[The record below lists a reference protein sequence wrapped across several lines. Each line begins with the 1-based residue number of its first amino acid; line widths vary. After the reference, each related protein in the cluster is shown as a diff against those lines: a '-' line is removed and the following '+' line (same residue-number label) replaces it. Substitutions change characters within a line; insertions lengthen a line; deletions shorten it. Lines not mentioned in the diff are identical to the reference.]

1 VLNVRISSGTPKKVL
16 DKQFAWFPFLAR
28 LECPTKSSTLIGNTL
43 NIPYSRSV
51 PCMHTKALALS
62 WQECWEFCKILFP
75 FKKEQIGHEVTLSSI
90 IVDLDEEGSSVKA
103 GKQY

>member
-1 VLNVRISSGTPKKVL
+1 
-16 DKQFAWFPFLAR
+16 
-28 LECPTKSSTLIGNTL
+28 
-43 NIPYSRSV
+43 
-51 PCMHTKALALS
+51 MHTKALALS

-90 IVDLDEEGSSVKA
+90 IVDLNEEGSSVKA